1 MWRKD
6 SDDEP
11 RWDDTYWS
19 RRRRR
24 SKSELLALLA
34 PLIRQLERVDG
45 LTARFR
51 SGAACVADLGRLNDL
66 LAQEFTLLE
75 DGRPRKV
82 SLVKPPELRDA
93 LHWISTDLHL
103 EIILRTAPKQDVIR
117 VTATGPLVA
126 DDVDALH
133 GLETAIRNDL
143 HRQVRRKR

>member
-51 SGAACVADLGRLNDL
+51 SGAA
-66 LAQEFTLLE
+66 
-75 DGRPRKV
+75 RP
-82 SLVKPPELRDA
+82 
-93 LHWISTDLHL
+93 
-103 EIILRTAPKQDVIR
+103 
-117 VTATGPLVA
+117 G
-126 DDVDALH
+126 
-133 GLETAIRNDL
+133 
-143 HRQVRRKR
+143 